1 MSNIVKTTKD
11 GWGVSPAIEQT
22 ARTYDTFGHL
32 FYEIKHC
39 VRTMTPDEM
48 IAELRY
54 FAQCLIEEI
63 DNAESEVGG
72 LEYETIEEC
81 DDDEG

>member
-11 GWGVSPAIEQT
+11 GWGVSPAIEQV
-22 ARTYDTFGHL
+22 ARTYRDSGHL
-32 FYEIKHC
+32 FYEIRNC

-48 IAELRY
+48 ITELRA
-54 FAQCLIEEI
+54 FAQDLLDDIN
-63 DNAESEVGG
+63 NAESEVGG
-72 LEYETIEEC
+72 IEYETIEEC